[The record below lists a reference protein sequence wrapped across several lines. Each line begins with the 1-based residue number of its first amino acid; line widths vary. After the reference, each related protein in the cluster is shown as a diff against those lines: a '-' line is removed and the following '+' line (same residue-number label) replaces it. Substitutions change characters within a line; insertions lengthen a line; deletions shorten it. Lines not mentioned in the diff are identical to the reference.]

1 MDMSAEVLFYI
12 IIAVF
17 IIGFVFNKIL
27 EFLNASWFKKPVP
40 EILNDIYDSEKYTKQ
55 QNYLFDNHR
64 FGIFTSSFNFIVILG
79 FLFLGGF
86 AYVDKVVSEITNH
99 YILSSLLFFG
109 IIFLLSDIISTPFDI
124 YDTFVIEEKYGFN
137 KTTPKIYVFDKL
149 KAWIITSII
158 GGGLL
163 SLIIW
168 IYNLDPVNFWLYAWG
183 VIIFFNVFFLMFY
196 SVLIVPLFNK
206 QTPLEEGA
214 LKQAII
220 ELGKKAGFNI
230 DKIFIIDGSKRSTKA
245 NAYFTGFGPKKRIVL
260 YDTLVNQMNTDEI
273 LAVISHEIGHY
284 KHKDIYKSLFVSIL
298 ETGVMLYVFGL
309 LANSEILSQSL
320 GVSEPKFH
328 IALITFGILYSPFST
343 VLGIIS
349 SYFSRKAEFNA
360 DNFAAN
366 LGYSISLISALKKLS
381 SNNLSNLTPHPVVV
395 KFTYSH
401 PPLYDRVLNLLNR

>member
-1 MDMSAEVLFYI
+1 MSAEVLFYI

-381 SNNLSNLTPHPVVV
+381 SNNLSNLTHHPVVV

>member
-1 MDMSAEVLFYI
+1 MNAEVLFYI

-17 IIGFVFNKIL
+17 IIGFVFDKIL
-27 EFLNASWFKKPVP
+27 DFFSASWFKKPVP
-40 EILNDIYDSEKYTKQ
+40 EILSDIYDPEKYTKQ
-55 QNYLFDNHR
+55 QNYLFDNHC
-64 FGIFTSSFNFIVILG
+64 FGMITSSFNFIVIMG
-79 FLFLGGF
+79 FLLLGGF
-86 AYVDKVVSEITNH
+86 AYVDKIVSEITNH
-99 YILSSLLFFG
+99 YILSSLLYFG
-109 IIFLLSDIISTPFDI
+109 IIFFLSDIISTPFDI

-137 KTTPKIYVFDKL
+137 KTTPKIYVLDKL
-149 KAWIITSII
+149 KAWILTSII

-168 IYNLDPVNFWLYAWG
+168 IYNLDPVNFWLCAWG

-206 QTPLEEGA
+206 QTPLEEGE
-214 LKQAII
+214 LKQAIL
-220 ELGKKAGFNI
+220 ELGKKSGFNI

-260 YDTLVNQMNTDEI
+260 YDTLVNQMSTDEI

-284 KHKDIYKSLFVSIL
+284 KHKDIYKSLLVSIL

-309 LANSEILSQSL
+309 LANSEILSQAL

-343 VLGIIS
+343 FLGVIS
-349 SYFSRKAEFNA
+349 SYFNRKAEFNA

-366 LGYSISLISALKKLS
+366 LGYSKSLISALKKLS

-395 KFTYSH
+395 KLTYSH
-401 PPLYDRVLNLLNR
+401 PPLYDRILNLLKR